1 MPITWTN
8 PEVLERLFI
17 ATLASF
23 DNKVNIREIA
33 TLYGGEMTYD
43 ALENRMRKFKKAATA
58 LKEEAA
64 GGDGAGAVKSPVK
77 TRAKKGGAS
86 PVKGAVKTGRVT
98 KKKAPAAPKI
108 KPEPVFEEE
117 EGMQGTIEE
126 DLKAGDEVI
135 DEIEEEV

>member
-23 DNKVNIREIA
+23 DNKVNIRSIA

-43 ALENRMRKFKKAATA
+43 ALENRMRKFKKAATL

-64 GGDGAGAVKSPVK
+64 GADGAGAAKSPVK
-77 TRAKKGGAS
+77 TRAKKGSAS

-108 KPEPVFEEE
+108 KPEPVFEED
-117 EGMQGTIEE
+117 EGMHGIVEE
-126 DLKAGDEVI
+126 DLEAGEEVI

>member
-43 ALENRMRKFKKAATA
+43 ALENRMRKFKKAATL

-64 GGDGAGAVKSPVK
+64 GGDGAAAAKSPVK
-77 TRAKKGGAS
+77 TRAKKGSAS

-117 EGMQGTIEE
+117 EGIQGLVEE
-126 DLKAGDEVI
+126 ELEAGEEVI
-135 DEIEEEV
+135 DEIEEV

>member
-23 DNKVNIREIA
+23 DNKVNIRSIA

-58 LKEEAA
+58 LKDESADRE
-64 GGDGAGAVKSPVK
+64 DTPKSVAKP
-77 TRAKKGGAS
+77 RAKKGSAS

-108 KPEPVFEEE
+108 KPEPMLEEDEGMHGIVE
-117 EGMQGTIEE
+117 EGLE
-126 DLKAGDEVI
+126 AGEEVI